1 MKIIELLAPAKDAE
15 IGKEAFNHGADA
27 VYIGAP
33 RFSAR
38 AAAGNN
44 IKDIEE
50 LATYGHQYGAKTI
63 CAFNTIMG
71 DKELMEAEKMAWQL
85 YDAGV
90 DALIIQD
97 LGLLKLNLP
106 PIELHAST
114 QTDNRTIEKVRLMR
128 DLGMTRVVM
137 ARELT
142 VEQIRAIHAAVPD
155 VELECFVHGALCV
168 CVSGQCYLSASL
180 TGRSANRGECA
191 QPCRL
196 PMDLEDATGRVVA
209 RQKHLLCLKDMN
221 RSRLLE
227 ELIDAGVMSLKIEG
241 RLKDMSY
248 VKNVV
253 AYYRRI
259 LDNIIE
265 QHSDWSHVSDGRV
278 YYSFEP
284 AVEKSFNRGFTE
296 YQDNHEKI
304 WNFDSPKSIG
314 EYVGKVERLEISD
327 KRFRIKD
334 EKQSLITNRS
344 SLILN
349 NGDGLMVGN
358 LGFRANR
365 VEGNIVYP
373 AKPEVLREI
382 KPGMEVWR
390 NLDYKF
396 EQTLEKPTAK
406 RKIAVDMELRIEGS
420 EARLVMRDEGLRMK
434 DEGLG
439 IELRRGPFE
448 KAEKPQGE
456 NYVKQLSKLGDTIFE
471 VREIKTNG
479 DNLFIPSSVLADL
492 RREAVRLLLQK
503 RAEIDKQRRHSYLK
517 PDYVTLSK
525 NADAR
530 GVIPEDF
537 RANALNSFAK
547 EILSNLGLHNVDDA
561 FELQQDAAHPVM
573 VTRHCLKYALGHCPK
588 YHNPEYPTDFAKKDK
603 WEEPMALRIGGKK
616 FLIKFGCKN
625 SCFSEIFINFA
636 QN

>member
-1 MKIIELLAPAKDAE
+1 MKKIELLAPAKNTE
-15 IGKEAFNHGADA
+15 IGIEAFNHGADA

-44 IKDIEE
+44 IKDIED

-209 RQKHLLCLKDMN
+209 RQKHLLSLKDMN

-253 AYYRRI
+253 AYYRR
-259 LDNIIE
+259 LSDNIIE

-314 EYVGKVERLEISD
+314 EYIGSVDKVQGSGFKVRGCAV
-327 KRFRIKD
+327 
-334 EKQSLITNRS
+334 
-344 SLILN
+344 LN

-358 LGFRANR
+358 IGLRANR
-365 VEGNIVYP
+365 VDGNIVYP

-396 EQTLEKPTAK
+396 EQALEKATAK
-406 RKIAVDMELRIEGS
+406 RKISVDIEFMIEGE
-420 EARLVMRDEGLRMK
+420 EARLRMMDDGLVISDERCA
-434 DEGLG
+434 
-439 IELRRGPFE
+439 IEVRRGPFE

-479 DNLFIPSSVLADL
+479 DNLFIPSSVLAEM
-492 RREAVRLLLQK
+492 RREAVSLLLQK
-503 RAEIDKQRRHSYLK
+503 RAEIDMQRRHSYVK
-517 PDYVTLSK
+517 PDYVALSK
-525 NADAR
+525 IADAR

-537 RANALNSFAK
+537 RANAMNSFAK
-547 EILSNLGLHNVDDA
+547 EILSNLGLDNVDDA

-588 YHNPEYPTDFAKKDK
+588 YHNPEYPADFAKKEK
-603 WEEPMALRIGGKK
+603 WTEPMALRIGGKK

-636 QN
+636 PRNLHE